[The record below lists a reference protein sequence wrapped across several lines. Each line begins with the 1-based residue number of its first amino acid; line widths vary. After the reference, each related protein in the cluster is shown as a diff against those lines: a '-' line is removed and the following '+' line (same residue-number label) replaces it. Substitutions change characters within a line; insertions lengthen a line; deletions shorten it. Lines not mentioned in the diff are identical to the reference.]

1 MTKVSDIKTKNWGL
15 SVVSQGEV
23 VQDLEDINQCITI
36 ILATVKGT
44 DPLRPEFG
52 CDILKWIDKPVN
64 QAIPNIIKEA
74 VAAINMWE
82 ARVVVT
88 KANATIENY
97 TIFVT
102 IEWETVSSSLIS
114 STQVQYNANRT

>member
-1 MTKVSDIKTKNWGL
+1 MKVSDIKTGNWAL
-15 SVVSQGEV
+15 SATEQGAV
-23 VQDLEDINQCITI
+23 VQDLEDINQCISI

-82 ARVVVT
+82 PRVVVT
-88 KANATIENY
+88 SAKATIDNY

-102 IEWETVSSSLIS
+102 INWETLSSALIS

>member
-1 MTKVSDIKTKNWGL
+1 MNVNDIKTNNWAL
-15 SVVSQGEV
+15 SAVNQGEV
-23 VQDLEDINQCITI
+23 VLDLEDINQCITI

-74 VAAINMWE
+74 VAAINLWE
-82 ARVVVT
+82 PRVIVT
-88 KANATIENY
+88 KANARIENY

-102 IEWETVSSSLIS
+102 IEWETLSSALIS
-114 STQVQYNANRT
+114 STQVTYNAN